1 MSIIYILWL
10 RQLKRYVRSRGRVLV
25 SLGQPLLYLLAFGF
39 GFGGV
44 YRRAGQGDYLQFLAP
59 GVVGMGILFNAVFS
73 GIELIWDKQF
83 WFIKETLVA
92 PVPRWLIMLG
102 RTAGGATVA
111 LLQGVIVIVLCLIVG
126 FRPQGL
132 GQLPLLPIYM
142 VLVAVFFTA
151 LGTVIACLVADF
163 QAFPLVMNFMVL
175 PLFFLSGALFPL
187 GQVPPALAFIARL
200 NPLAYGIDG
209 LRGSLTGAWHFSA
222 ATDLGVLGTL
232 TLALLLVASSVFD
245 RIEA

>member
-10 RQLKRYVRSRGRVLV
+10 RQLKRHLRSRGRMIV
-25 SLGQPLLYLLAFGF
+25 SLGQPLLYLCAFGF

-59 GVVGMGILFNAVFS
+59 GVIGMGILFSAVFG

-83 WFIKETLVA
+83 GFIKETLVA

-111 LLQGVIVIVLCLIVG
+111 LMQGMIVIVLCLVLG
-126 FRPQGL
+126 FRPHSFA
-132 GQLPLLPIYM
+132 QLPLLALYM

-151 LGTVIACLVADF
+151 LGTVIACIVADF
-163 QAFPLVMNFMVL
+163 QAFPLVMNFLVL

-187 GQVPPALAFIARL
+187 GQVPPALALIARL

-222 ATDLGVLGTL
+222 GADLAVLGVLTL
-232 TLALLLVASSVFD
+232 LLLLVASHFFD

>member
-1 MSIIYILWL
+1 MSVIYILWL
-10 RQLKRYVRSRGRVLV
+10 RQLKRYVRSRGRVFV

-44 YRRAGQGDYLQFLAP
+44 YRQAGQGDYLQFLAP
-59 GVVGMGILFNAVFS
+59 GVVGMGILFSAVFS

-83 WFIKETLVA
+83 GFIKETLVA

-111 LLQGVIVIVLCLIVG
+111 LIQGVIVIVLCLIVG

-132 GQLPLLPIYM
+132 AQLPLLLVYM
-142 VLVAVFFTA
+142 VLVALFFTA

-163 QAFPLVMNFMVL
+163 QAFPLVMNFLVL

-209 LRGSLTGAWHFSA
+209 LRGSLTGAWHFGA
-222 ATDLGVLGTL
+222 AADVAVLGIL
-232 TLALLLVASSVFD
+232 TLALLLVASLLFD

>member
-1 MSIIYILWL
+1 VGIIYILWL
-10 RQLKRYVRSRGRVLV
+10 RQLKRHLRSRGRVIV
-25 SLGQPLLYLLAFGF
+25 SLGQPMLYLLAFGF

-44 YRRAGQGDYLQFLAP
+44 YRRAGQGEYLQFLAP
-59 GVVGMGILFNAVFS
+59 GVIGMGILFSAVFS

-83 WFIKETLVA
+83 GFIKETLVA

-111 LLQGVIVIVLCLIVG
+111 LMQGVIVIVLCLIVG
-126 FRPQGL
+126 FRPHAIA
-132 GQLPLLPIYM
+132 QLPLLVLYM

-151 LGTVIACLVADF
+151 LGTVIACIVADF
-163 QAFPLVMNFMVL
+163 QAFPLVMNFLVL

-209 LRGSLTGAWHFSA
+209 LRGSLTGSWHFGA
-222 ATDLGVLGTL
+222 ALDLAVLGLVTV
-232 TLALLLVASSVFD
+232 AIMLVASRLFD

>member
-1 MSIIYILWL
+1 MAIIYILWL
-10 RQLKRYVRSRGRVLV
+10 RQLKRYIRSRGRVFA

-59 GVVGMGILFNAVFS
+59 GVIGMSIMFNAVFT

-83 WFIKETLVA
+83 GFIKETLVA
-92 PVPRWLIMLG
+92 PVPRWVIMLG

-111 LLQGVIVIVLCLIVG
+111 LAQGVVVMLLCLLIG
-126 FRPQGL
+126 FRPQSL
-132 GQLPLLPIYM
+132 AQLPLLLLYM
-142 VLVAVFFTA
+142 LLVALMFTA
-151 LGTVIACLVADF
+151 LGTAIACLVADF
-163 QAFPLVMNFMVL
+163 QAFPLVMNFLVM

-187 GQVPPALAFIARL
+187 GQVPPALAFIARI

-209 LRGSLTGAWHFSA
+209 LRGSLSGGWHFGLQ
-222 ATDLGVLGTL
+222 TDLLVLTVL
-232 TLALLLVASSVFD
+232 TLALLYLDSRLFD
-245 RIEA
+245 RLEA

>member
-10 RQLKRYVRSRGRVLV
+10 RQLKRHLRSRGRVFV

-59 GVVGMGILFNAVFS
+59 GVIGMGILFSAVFG

-83 WFIKETLVA
+83 GFIKETLVA

-111 LLQGVIVIVLCLIVG
+111 LMQGVIVIVLCLAVG
-126 FRPQGL
+126 FRPHSIS
-132 GQLPLLPIYM
+132 QLPLLAVYM

-151 LGTVIACLVADF
+151 LGTVIACIVADF
-163 QAFPLVMNFMVL
+163 QAFPLVMNFLVL

-187 GQVPPALAFIARL
+187 GQVPPALAVIARL

-222 ATDLGVLGTL
+222 TADLAVLGVLTC
-232 TLALLLVASSVFD
+232 LLLIVASSLFD

>member
-10 RQLKRYVRSRGRVLV
+10 RQLKRHLRSRGRVFV
-25 SLGQPLLYLLAFGF
+25 SLGQPLLYLLAFGY

-59 GVVGMGILFNAVFS
+59 GVIGMGILFSAVFG

-83 WFIKETLVA
+83 GFIKETLVA

-111 LLQGVIVIVLCLIVG
+111 LMQGVIVIVMCLILG
-126 FRPQGL
+126 FRPHAIT
-132 GQLPLLPIYM
+132 QLPLLVLFM

-151 LGTVIACLVADF
+151 LGTVIACIVADF
-163 QAFPLVMNFMVL
+163 QAFPLVMNFLVL

-209 LRGSLTGAWHFSA
+209 LRGSLTGAWHFDA
-222 ATDLGVLGTL
+222 AADLAVLGGL
-232 TLALLLVASSVFD
+232 TLALLLLASRLFD

>member
-1 MSIIYILWL
+1 MGIIYILWL
-10 RQLKRYVRSRGRVLV
+10 RQLKRHLRSRGRVFA
-25 SLGQPLLYLLAFGF
+25 SLGQPLLYLCAFGF

-59 GVVGMGILFNAVFS
+59 GVIGMGIMFSAVFG

-83 WFIKETLVA
+83 GFIKETLVA

-111 LLQGVIVIVLCLIVG
+111 LLQGLIVILMCLALG
-126 FRPQGL
+126 FRPQTL
-132 GQLPLLPIYM
+132 AQLPLLALFM
-142 VLVAVFFTA
+142 ALVAIFFSA
-151 LGTVIACLVADF
+151 LGTVIACIVADF
-163 QAFPLVMNFMVL
+163 QAFPLVMNFLVL

-187 GQVPPALAFIARL
+187 GQVPAALALIARL

-209 LRGSLTGAWHFSA
+209 LRGALTGAWHFSSVA
-222 ATDLGVLGTL
+222 DLAVLGVL
-232 TLALLLVASSVFD
+232 TLALLLLASHLFD
-245 RIEA
+245 QIEA